1 MKQKFDL
8 EFILLATVSI
18 VCLVSFYGLSHAFEA
33 AATVNSIN
41 GNYASNQNITR
52 QAGNTTVTNSS
63 GTIKIGI
70 DGKNVATLA
79 GTQTFTGSKTMN
91 SLTLGG
97 QADVNGKTIINVTAF
112 NPAPGSVISIKQP
125 RTTSNTNIYMYEP
138 SNTAMTAISFID
150 PNFAERLYIQKNG
163 LNNYLFTSKRETT
176 GGALRDM
183 VFQFQDAS
191 GNPIKTN
198 ASLTLQ
204 ASDFSV
210 KIGKLLNLTSNR
222 IVNVATPIKKT
233 DAQNA
238 NHLGLLG
245 NLTTSN
251 CSVNQ
256 TLIFQQSNSTWICG
270 VPSTFPS
277 NVNIGGN
284 IASTASSGQF
294 KITTAGAAICIG
306 TCP

>member
-112 NPAPGSVISIKQP
+112 NPAPGSNISIKQP
-125 RTTSNTNIYMYEP
+125 RTGSNTNIYMYEP

-163 LNNYLFTSKRETT
+163 LNNYLFTSQRKTT

-183 VFQFQDAS
+183 VFQFQDGS
-191 GNPIKTN
+191 VMPI
-198 ASLTLQ
+198 
-204 ASDFSV
+204 
-210 KIGKLLNLTSNR
+210 
-222 IVNVATPIKKT
+222 
-233 DAQNA
+233 
-238 NHLGLLG
+238 
-245 NLTTSN
+245 
-251 CSVNQ
+251 
-256 TLIFQQSNSTWICG
+256 
-270 VPSTFPS
+270 
-277 NVNIGGN
+277 
-284 IASTASSGQF
+284 
-294 KITTAGAAICIG
+294 
-306 TCP
+306 